1 MRPIMRCC
9 VLWLALLTLAG
20 CSWRGWR
27 KAPGSMTA
35 KAPAAP
41 ETEVKPRPVIEPP
54 SAVPPPVASP
64 PAGSAVQSPSGLPAE
79 ETKENLEAK
88 PARTAALTPA
98 TSAVARPSAPRSAKP
113 APAPTVAALAPV
125 PAPKP
130 AATAAALAPVPAPKP
145 AATAAAAATAVKGC
159 SIAVVGDSLAVGIG
173 VTMGKRIRHYAG
185 ASCASLGKV
194 STGLISKRFFDWE
207 KRLAELVAS
216 GKPDAVV
223 VMMGGN
229 DANNAIAGKT
239 AGSPAWEAAY
249 REKAEHFLRIASAA
263 GVKVLWV
270 GLPVMRDPAYAG
282 RVRAVNAAAKQ
293 ACAAVPGCTY
303 MEAGA
308 PFVDDAG
315 HFVQAKDIGGRL
327 VSLRA
332 KDGVHMTMTGY
343 DLLTRQV
350 LQRLAALGALP
361 Q

>member
-64 PAGSAVQSPSGLPAE
+64 PAGSAAQSPSGLPAE

-88 PARTAALTPA
+88 PARTAALAPA
-98 TSAVARPSAPRSAKP
+98 TSAVAHPTTPQSAKP

-130 AATAAALAPVPAPKP
+130 AATAAA
-145 AATAAAAATAVKGC
+145 AATAVRGC

-173 VTMGKRIRHYAG
+173 VTMEKRIRHYAG
-185 ASCASLGKV
+185 ANCASLGKV

-282 RVRAVNAAAKQ
+282 RVRAVNAAAKE

-308 PFVDDAG
+308 PFADDAG
-315 HFVQAKDIGGRL
+315 HFVQSKDIDGRL